1 MPRNDTE
8 HVLGVGISKPI
19 PTACNAGVLPEVPEA
34 CVGSAVVLDDS
45 MVIEDCCLTPDS
57 PLSAASSPR
66 TATTDPRSRP
76 EVGTLM
82 AMLMMQHSLAHD
94 RGVGSSVPLTF
105 ARAREY
111 KPSWKEVDDFRKN
124 VLNIHGE

>member
-1 MPRNDTE
+1 MFS
-8 HVLGVGISKPI
+8 V
-19 PTACNAGVLPEVPEA
+19 
-34 CVGSAVVLDDS
+34 VVLDDS
-45 MVIEDCCLTPDS
+45 MVIEDYCLTPDT
-57 PLSAASSPR
+57 PLSGAGSPR
-66 TATTDPRSRP
+66 TATTDPCSRP

-94 RGVGSSVPLTF
+94 SGMGSSVPLTF